1 MLLFCIRGYFFVIK
15 PELEQGTALILEESH
30 GRFKKEKLQID
41 VKFWEKPEL
50 SVSLNGNQ
58 IQIQCQETAHYY
70 RGLNLAL
77 HHLEENT
84 YETRETVNFQR
95 NGFMAGLLQKRS
107 IHCIKSKIYH
117 PHFGQTRNE
126 RVDALY
132 RRHLRSAGRPYFGA
146 YRGRYTKAELK
157 EMDAYAK
164 LFGIELVPCI
174 QTLAHLHNALKWLS
188 STSIKDT
195 ADILQVGK
203 TEVYTFIEELLTT
216 VKETFS
222 TRRIILHG
230 EAIQLGLG
238 NYLRENGYIQKRNFN
253 SRAL

>member
-1 MLLFCIRGYFFVIK
+1 MIK

-95 NGFMAGLLQKRS
+95 NGFMLDCSRNAVFTVSKVKS
-107 IHCIKSKIYH
+107 IIHTLAKL
-117 PHFGQTRNE
+117 GMN
-126 RVDALY
+126 VLMLY
-132 RRHLRSAGRPYFGA
+132 TEDTYEVPGRPYFGA

-222 TRRIILHG
+222 TRRIHLG
-230 EAIQLGLG
+230 MDEAIQLGLG
-238 NYLRENGYIQKRNFN
+238 N
-253 SRAL
+253 

>member
-50 SVSLNGNQ
+50 AVSLNGNQ

-95 NGFMAGLLQKRS
+95 NGFMLDCS
-107 IHCIKSKIYH
+107 
-117 PHFGQTRNE
+117 
-126 RVDALY
+126 
-132 RRHLRSAGRPYFGA
+132 
-146 YRGRYTKAELK
+146 RYAV
-157 EMDAYAK
+157 
-164 LFGIELVPCI
+164 F
-174 QTLAHLHNALKWLS
+174 
-188 STSIKDT
+188 
-195 ADILQVGK
+195 
-203 TEVYTFIEELLTT
+203 T
-216 VKETFS
+216 VS
-222 TRRIILHG
+222 
-230 EAIQLGLG
+230 
-238 NYLRENGYIQKRNFN
+238 
-253 SRAL
+253 